1 MPPNA
6 TAERE
11 TAEQPKPASPKSPK
25 KSGRLVLIG
34 IMLTVMLVQGVVMYF
49 LLMPKAAAGKP
60 DDPRDPAAA
69 EQDDVTGPDDSM
81 EVAMGDYNCTNTAT
95 PGVVIHIDF
104 KLAAITTS
112 GQGTALDGLLKTHQA
127 RVRQVVNRIVRSS
140 KLEDLNDPA
149 LGTIKRLIR
158 EEVNRL
164 LRKSFVTEVIISDMR
179 TVEQ

>member
-1 MPPNA
+1 MPPAA
-6 TAERE
+6 TAEV
-11 TAEQPKPASPKSPK
+11 AEQPKPAPPKPPK

-34 IMLTVMLVQGVVMYF
+34 IMLAVMLVQGVVMYF
-49 LLMPKAAAGKP
+49 LMTPKASAGKG
-60 DDPRDPAAA
+60 DDLKDPAAA
-69 EQDDVTGPDDSM
+69 EQEDAAGPDDSM
-81 EVAMGDYNCTNTAT
+81 EVAMGEFNCTNTAT

-104 KLAAITTS
+104 KLSAVTTS
-112 GQGTALDGLLKTHQA
+112 GQGAALEGLLKSHQA

-140 KLEDLNDPA
+140 KLEELNDPA

-164 LRKSFVTEVIISDMR
+164 LRKSYVTEVIISDMR

>member
-1 MPPNA
+1 MPPAA
-6 TAERE
+6 TAEV
-11 TAEQPKPASPKSPK
+11 AEQPKLAPPKPPK
-25 KSGRLVLIG
+25 KSGRLLLIG
-34 IMLTVMLVQGVVMYF
+34 SLVTVMILAQGVITY
-49 LLMPKAAAGKP
+49 LLMPKASAGKG
-60 DDPRDPAAA
+60 DDLKDPAAA
-69 EQDDVTGPDDSM
+69 EQEDAAGPDDSM
-81 EVAMGDYNCTNTAT
+81 EVPMGDFNCTNTAT

-104 KLAAITTS
+104 KLSAVTTS
-112 GQGTALDGLLKTHQA
+112 GQGAALEGLLKSHQA

-164 LRKSFVTEVIISDMR
+164 LRKSYVTEVIISDMR